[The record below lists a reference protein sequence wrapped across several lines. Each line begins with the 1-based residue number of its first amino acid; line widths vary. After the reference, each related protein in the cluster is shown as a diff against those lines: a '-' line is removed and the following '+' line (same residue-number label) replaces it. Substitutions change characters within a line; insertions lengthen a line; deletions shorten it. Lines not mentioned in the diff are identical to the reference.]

1 MAKIAQRQ
9 IVASIV
15 PSARPINT
23 ETPPTPGNDGT
34 YAYFA
39 QVTGGEITASVEKI
53 YIGGKLFPEVLCAP
67 AEIGDITLTRHYDS
81 GIDGAFLGGIRQMV
95 GRAYYNITIEELNC
109 ELKIPGTQRTYSN
122 SLLVGLTEPDGD
134 AASGAPATYSL
145 TFSIQ
150 SVGGSASVGT
160 GTPATPAT

>member
-15 PSARPINT
+15 PSGGGINT
-23 ETPPTPGNDGT
+23 ETPPSPGTDGS

-67 AEIGDITLTRHYDS
+67 AEIGDITITRHYDKT
-81 GIDGAFLGGIRQMV
+81 IDGSFLGAIRQMV
-95 GRAYYNITIEELNC
+95 GRAYYNITVEELNC
-109 ELKIPGTQRTYSN
+109 NVADPTTQRTYSN

-150 SVGGSASVGT
+150 SVGGSLPDAT
-160 GTPATPAT
+160 GTPAS

>member
-1 MAKIAQRQ
+1 MAGKIAQRQ
-9 IVASIV
+9 IVASIK
-15 PSARPINT
+15 PSADVNI
-23 ETPPTPGNDGT
+23 ETPPTPNPDGT

-67 AEIGDITLTRHYDS
+67 AEIGDITLTRHYDQALDAS
-81 GIDGAFLGGIRQMV
+81 FLSALRQMV
-95 GRAYYNITIEELNC
+95 GRAYYDIQVDELNC
-109 ELKIPGTQRTYSN
+109 NVAVPELQRKYSRA
-122 SLLVGLTEPDGD
+122 LLVGLTEPEGD

-150 SVGGSASVGT
+150 SVI
-160 GTPATPAT
+160 

>member
-1 MAKIAQRQ
+1 MAGKIAQRQ
-9 IVASIV
+9 IVASIK
-15 PSARPINT
+15 PSADVNI
-23 ETPPTPGNDGT
+23 ETPPTPSPDGT

-67 AEIGDITLTRHYDS
+67 AEIGDITLTRHYDRALDS
-81 GIDGAFLGGIRQMV
+81 SFLGALRQMV
-95 GRAYYNITIEELNC
+95 GRAYYDIQVDELNC
-109 ELKIPGTQRTYSN
+109 NVAVPELQRKYSRA
-122 SLLVGLTEPDGD
+122 LLVGLTEPEGD

-150 SVGGSASVGT
+150 SVI
-160 GTPATPAT
+160 

>member
-1 MAKIAQRQ
+1 MAGKIAQRQ
-9 IVASIV
+9 IVASIK
-15 PSARPINT
+15 PSAEVNI
-23 ETPPTPGNDGT
+23 ETPPTPVADGP

-67 AEIGDITLTRHYDS
+67 SEIGDITLTRHYSKDL
-81 GIDGAFLGGIRQMV
+81 DGSFLSSLRSMV
-95 GRAYYNITIEELNC
+95 GRAYYDIQVDELNC
-109 ELKIPGTQRTYSN
+109 NVAVPELQRKYSRA
-122 SLLVGLTEPDGD
+122 LLVGLTEPEGD

-150 SVGGSASVGT
+150 SVI
-160 GTPATPAT
+160 

>member
-1 MAKIAQRQ
+1 MAGKIAQRQ
-9 IVASIV
+9 IVASIK
-15 PSARPINT
+15 PSADVNI
-23 ETPPTPGNDGT
+23 ETPPPVSADGA

-67 AEIGDITLTRHYDS
+67 AEIGDITLTRHYDKAL
-81 GIDGAFLGGIRQMV
+81 DGSFLASLRQMV
-95 GRAYYNITIEELNC
+95 GRAYYDIQVDELNC
-109 ELKIPGTQRTYSN
+109 NVAVPELQRKYSRA
-122 SLLVGLTEPDGD
+122 LLVGLTEPEGD

-150 SVGGSASVGT
+150 SVI
-160 GTPATPAT
+160 

>member
-1 MAKIAQRQ
+1 MSKIAQRQ

-15 PSARPINT
+15 PSANGNA
-23 ETPPTPGNDGT
+23 EQPPQVGTDGGL
-34 YAYFA
+34 AYFA

-67 AEIGDITLTRHYDS
+67 AEIGDITLTRHYDAS
-81 GIDGAFLGGIRQMV
+81 VDGAFLGAIRQMV
-95 GRAYYNITIEELNC
+95 GRAYYNITIEELDCNVAD
-109 ELKIPGTQRTYSN
+109 PTTQRTYSD

-150 SVGGSASVGT
+150 SVGGDANTTTT
-160 GTPATPAT
+160 GTPAA

>member
-1 MAKIAQRQ
+1 MSKIAQRQ
-9 IVASIV
+9 IVASIK
-15 PSARPINT
+15 PSTNGNT
-23 ETPPTPGNDGT
+23 ETVPEPGTDGSL
-34 YAYFA
+34 AYFA

-67 AEIGDITLTRHYDS
+67 AEIGDITITRHYDS
-81 GIDGAFLGGIRQMV
+81 TVDGNFLGGIRQMV
-95 GRAYYNITIEELNC
+95 GRAYYDITIDELDCN
-109 ELKIPGTQRTYSN
+109 IRDSSTQRTYSK

-150 SVGGSASVGT
+150 SVGSNAEATTG
-160 GTPATPAT
+160 GTPA